1 MHPWSQPS
9 GLIPGQLK
17 CIYVDNEVIHIV
29 EKCATHSLHWKQP
42 DQDVDINSR
51 APAGRCLPGGSW
63 VSVCEEILSSPG
75 PASPWTQ
82 CHCCHCWSPRPC
94 VITNNQRLHDKGPG
108 PVMNATQC
116 VRGGGN
122 KNICYILFSVFLQLT
137 TDQECGRVLTAP
149 PWVQC
154 ATMAVVGGSSQA
166 QPSNLIRFRS
176 LGGGQGCYVSLQK
189 LQFIISRYRYPA
201 SSVHYPPSHHTL
213 TQWHSAQQGPAL
225 HPLPWYWTAWS
236 CPPNQHWISP

>member
-42 DQDVDINSR
+42 DQDVDINSP

-63 VSVCEEILSSPG
+63 VSVCEEILSSRG

-108 PVMNATQC
+108 EVMNATQC

-122 KNICYILFSVFLQLT
+122 KTIYTILVCSCSWPLTRSVAGYWQLHPGYNVP
-137 TDQECGRVLTAP
+137 QWR
-149 PWVQC
+149 W
-154 ATMAVVGGSSQA
+154 VGGSSQA
-166 QPSNLIRFRS
+166 HHQTWS
-176 LGGGQGCYVSLQK
+176 VSE
-189 LQFIISRYRYPA
+189 
-201 SSVHYPPSHHTL
+201 V
-213 TQWHSAQQGPAL
+213 
-225 HPLPWYWTAWS
+225 
-236 CPPNQHWISP
+236 